1 MKLTAVSER
10 VPYFLSKNSLDE
22 KLQLLGLQTPGTKRL
37 VAKTLSSHF
46 SITAQLFVRAGQNRS
61 INQMYLG
68 LGRFQLFI

>member
-1 MKLTAVSER
+1 MKLTSVSER

-46 SITAQLFVRAGQNRS
+46 SKLQHNYLYAQDKTVV
-61 INQMYLG
+61 
-68 LGRFQLFI
+68 